1 MFSENEKI
9 SVRQLKRNQ
18 WLLLLNMG
26 ILLVPLYE
34 NEGSVTAGSLAILL
48 LTVFVLW
55 SIWVEAPAENSW
67 LRLPG
72 RIYFWIVGTMI
83 ARMTGILI
91 QHFLLTETHLAVILG
106 WFYLFLF
113 YNLYKGLECRMRVS
127 EILFP
132 FCVVFLVLLPF
143 LLLGAVKVE
152 RLQEMQWSWSGQQLI
167 DGYRLFCWLAVV
179 QGLWYLK
186 PLVNVWTS
194 ATWTRTGVVCT
205 LAGGVIILLCGFLTC
220 GIYGASGQMGLLYP
234 FASAMTLAHFPG
246 NVIGRMDTVF
256 VLAWVLGLFLACSTL
271 FAPLGGG
278 TRNKWKN
285 VGLAVL
291 LWGSYLLALI
301 PSIMEW
307 GDWLVRMILIPA
319 QVLVLLWQ
327 TWKQRENQQ
336 TKGQMG
342 QRPHASGTVRSGMK
356 TVLLLAGVTTVITLC
371 TACGQ
376 QQLETQSLVES
387 LAIDEGQEISFV
399 FAVAEGEGD
408 SAEKSELEQE
418 SGTEDDNDRI
428 FATKADSIH
437 EAMDIYGDYHQKKLN
452 LNHLQYLYM
461 AESMLQ
467 SEQLGTILEELQ
479 LDEQFSRGILLYVT
493 EGTACKEAMDEEK
506 PEEGTPVHELLNA
519 WYNQQFCELPLV
531 TEDHRYKDTICWQ
544 YSDQ

>member
-1 MFSENEKI
+1 M
-9 SVRQLKRNQ
+9 
-18 WLLLLNMG
+18 
-26 ILLVPLYE
+26 
-34 NEGSVTAGSLAILL
+34 
-48 LTVFVLW
+48 
-55 SIWVEAPAENSW
+55 
-67 LRLPG
+67 
-72 RIYFWIVGTMI
+72 
-83 ARMTGILI
+83 
-91 QHFLLTETHLAVILG
+91 
-106 WFYLFLF
+106 
-113 YNLYKGLECRMRVS
+113 
-127 EILFP
+127 
-132 FCVVFLVLLPF
+132 
-143 LLLGAVKVE
+143 
-152 RLQEMQWSWSGQQLI
+152 
-167 DGYRLFCWLAVV
+167 
-179 QGLWYLK
+179 
-186 PLVNVWTS
+186 
-194 ATWTRTGVVCT
+194 
-205 LAGGVIILLCGFLTC
+205 
-220 GIYGASGQMGLLYP
+220 
-234 FASAMTLAHFPG
+234 
-246 NVIGRMDTVF
+246 
-256 VLAWVLGLFLACSTL
+256 
-271 FAPLGGG
+271 
-278 TRNKWKN
+278 
-285 VGLAVL
+285 GLAVL

-356 TVLLLAGVTTVITLC
+356 SVLLLAGVTTVITLC

-387 LAIDEGQEISFV
+387 LAIDEGQEISFI

-418 SGTEDDNDRI
+418 SGTEDDNNRI

-493 EGTACKEAMDEEK
+493 EGTACEEAMDEEK

-531 TEDHRYKDTICWQ
+531 TEDHRYKDTIRWQ